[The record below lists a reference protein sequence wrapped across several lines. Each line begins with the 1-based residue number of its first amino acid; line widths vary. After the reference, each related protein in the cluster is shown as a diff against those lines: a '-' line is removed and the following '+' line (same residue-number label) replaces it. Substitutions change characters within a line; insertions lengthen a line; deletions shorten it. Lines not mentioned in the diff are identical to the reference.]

1 MCDCIS
7 FLENRG
13 LRHFPTFR
21 YVGDAELVNEL
32 KAKYDTEFANK
43 SSKLFNK
50 VSILNSTRSITVN
63 DVGLLL
69 FEFLKG
75 IKGGLLSCTFA
86 KQAARIVHAN
96 HPDSVLPISF
106 LLPA

>member
-7 FLENRG
+7 FLESHG

-21 YVGDAELVNEL
+21 YVGDVELVNEL

-50 VSILNSTRSITVN
+50 VSILNSTRSISVN

-69 FEFLKG
+69 LEFLKG

-86 KQAARIVHAN
+86 KQAARILHSK
-96 HPDSVLPISF
+96 HRHSVLSISF
-106 LLPA
+106 CLTP